1 MVKERCFTKED
12 GGEMRCIRMKEERRG
27 GKKSQYTLHVPHR
40 SASIVPANRSQAARL
55 KQEAECDI
63 QICFPQSRSGFNEI
77 FLVRMDTTRWP
88 CLRS

>member
-27 GKKSQYTLHVPHR
+27 EKSQYTLHVPHR
-40 SASIVPANRSQAARL
+40 SASIVPANRSQAACL
-55 KQEAECDI
+55 KQEAGCDI
-63 QICFPQSRSGFNEI
+63 QIWFSQSKSGFNEI